1 MTWWYLILGA
11 YLLGSIPFGLL
22 IGLAKAGIDVR
33 TFGSGNVGAT
43 NVMRTLGKKVGLAV
57 LILDMAKG
65 AVPVSIAIGFGA
77 PTAVVAGVAF
87 AAVCGHVFS
96 IYLGFRGGKGVATAI
111 GAFLPIAPIPIVAM
125 IAIFVVTL
133 LWKHLVSLASV
144 AAVTLFPVLL
154 MLFNQVDSLPQVS
167 TPIIL
172 SAVASSIL
180 IVVRHAGNIQR
191 ILEGQEARL
200 EDPAEVHLE

>member
-11 YLLGSIPFGLL
+11 YLLASIPFGLL
-22 IGLAKAGIDVR
+22 VGLAKSGIDVR

-43 NVMRTLGKKVGLAV
+43 NVMRTLGKKAGLIV

-65 AVPVSIAIGFGA
+65 AVPVSIAIAAGA
-77 PTAVVAGVAF
+77 PQVMIGGVAL

-111 GAFLPIAPIPIVAM
+111 GAFLPIAPIPTLSM

-133 LWKHLVSLASV
+133 LWKHVVSLASV

-154 MLFNQVDSLPQVS
+154 LLFNQVDSLPRVAES
-167 TPIIL
+167 IIL
-172 SAVASSIL
+172 SATAASIL
-180 IVVRHAGNIQR
+180 IVARHAGNIQR
-191 ILEGQEARL
+191 MLDGREARL